1 MAALIIPRS
10 TCILLSQGNHLKVN
24 CILQN
29 CCIFRIKH
37 ISVMWEKKK
46 IDERGFPSN
55 AKLSLA
61 LEYVSEYPLSYP

>member
-1 MAALIIPRS
+1 MHPSEPGKPLESELHSAE
-10 TCILLSQGNHLKVN
+10 LLYFQNKTHLCDVG
-24 CILQN
+24 
-29 CCIFRIKH
+29 
-37 ISVMWEKKK
+37 KKK